1 MQANEDELQKAL
13 NDITN
18 SAPASD
24 AEGTIATPDATEAAA
39 ATPVAAEPTV
49 AVNPTPDAG
58 AMLGNTF
65 GETVAT
71 TPEVAAPN
79 EPAAPEVAAPV
90 TVPEVA
96 TTPAT
101 ISATDPQTSSAFE
114 AAPAGNPALDSVK
127 SNILK
132 DLAPLMDKIPMAP
145 EKKFELYTDMLAEN
159 NDASIVSPAYEAA
172 RQISDETKRGEA
184 LLELFDKIEQLER

>member
-18 SAPASD
+18 PAPASD
-24 AEGTIATPDATEAAA
+24 AEGTIASPDATETAA
-39 ATPVAAEPTV
+39 ATPVAAEPTI

-65 GETVAT
+65 GETVTSA
-71 TPEVAAPN
+71 PEVTAPN
-79 EPAAPEVAAPV
+79 EPAAPEVAASV
-90 TVPEVA
+90 TAPEVA
-96 TTPAT
+96 ATPAT
-101 ISATDPQTSSAFE
+101 ISATDPQTPSAFE
-114 AAPAGNPALDSVK
+114 AASAGNPVLDSVK
-127 SNILK
+127 SSILK

-184 LLELFDKIEQLER
+184 LLELFDKIEQLEH

>member
-39 ATPVAAEPTV
+39 ATPMAAEPAV

-65 GETVAT
+65 GETVTSA
-71 TPEVAAPN
+71 PEVAAPN

-90 TVPEVA
+90 TVPEV
-96 TTPAT
+96 
-101 ISATDPQTSSAFE
+101 
-114 AAPAGNPALDSVK
+114 
-127 SNILK
+127 
-132 DLAPLMDKIPMAP
+132 
-145 EKKFELYTDMLAEN
+145 
-159 NDASIVSPAYEAA
+159 
-172 RQISDETKRGEA
+172 SDHFG
-184 LLELFDKIEQLER
+184 D